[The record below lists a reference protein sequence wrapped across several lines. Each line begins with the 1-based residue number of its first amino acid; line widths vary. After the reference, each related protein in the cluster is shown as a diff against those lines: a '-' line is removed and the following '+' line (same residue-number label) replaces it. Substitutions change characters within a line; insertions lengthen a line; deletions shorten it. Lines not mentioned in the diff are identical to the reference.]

1 MSYQNTFKRYELK
14 YLITEQQMELL
25 KELMY
30 RYMLPDKFGKSII
43 SNIYFDT
50 PSKLLIRRSLEKPIY
65 KEKLRVRSYGT
76 ATDDSTVFIEL
87 KKKYKGVVYKRR
99 IDMTY
104 SNAKLWLCENNSPS
118 NRSQIINEIDYF
130 CNFYTGIEPSV
141 FLYYER
147 EAYFSKTDKNFR
159 MTFDKNILWRDYD
172 LTLSGSA
179 YGKPLLKP
187 NEILL
192 EVKSSDGFPL
202 WLTNFLSKNQ
212 IFKTSFS
219 KYGNAYKEMLTAAKL
234 GGKISA

>member
-1 MSYQNTFKRYELK
+1 MSYQNTFKRYEIK

-118 NRSQIINEIDYF
+118 KRSQIINEIDYF
-130 CNFYTGIEPSV
+130 CNLYTGIEPSV

-159 MTFDKNILWRDYD
+159 ITFDKNILWRDYD

-192 EVKSSDGFPL
+192 EIKSSDGFPL
-202 WLTNFLSKNQ
+202 WLTDFLSKNQ